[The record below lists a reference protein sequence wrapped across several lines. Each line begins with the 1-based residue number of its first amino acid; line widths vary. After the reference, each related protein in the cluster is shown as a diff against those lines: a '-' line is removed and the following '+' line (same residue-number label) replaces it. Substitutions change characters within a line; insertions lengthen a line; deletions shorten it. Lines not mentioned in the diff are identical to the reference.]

1 MMTRYE
7 RTNVTQNV
15 TQLRERYKAIQ
26 EMIADAQ
33 RSPKD
38 HLDHLDE
45 DEEEDHKDDD
55 HKDEEDDNDGN
66 DEDDHD
72 EDEEDNDGCVS
83 ERTKLTGG
91 ASSGEGGRSGQNV
104 QTSPPDV
111 EPPTWKLKL
120 FWDLEP
126 GISRLEFTSK
136 CPHLTAQPE

>member
-1 MMTRYE
+1 MTRYE

-45 DEEEDHKDDD
+45 DEEDDDHKDDD
-55 HKDEEDDNDGN
+55 HKEDEEDDNDG
-66 DEDDHD
+66 
-72 EDEEDNDGCVS
+72 CIS
-83 ERTKLTGG
+83 ERTKLIGG

-111 EPPTWKLKL
+111 EPPTWKLELFWDLEPGISRLKL
-120 FWDLEP
+120 FWNLEP